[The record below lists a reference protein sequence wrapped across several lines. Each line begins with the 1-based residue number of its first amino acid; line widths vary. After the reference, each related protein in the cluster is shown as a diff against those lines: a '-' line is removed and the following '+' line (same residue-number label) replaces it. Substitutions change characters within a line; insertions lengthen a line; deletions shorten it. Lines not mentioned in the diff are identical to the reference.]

1 MIFFFFS
8 DNDCFWGEKKNPNYV
23 FSLKPFLRMLLLGK
37 KNAAYKTVLFLQ
49 NYSICMPMFVW
60 RGLQRGQQNWLY
72 EGLYENRRYLRCS
85 RVLPTWLPGIVSIPQ
100 RHIILFPSISLLFIF
115 LQFGLLQYIKIK
127 YRSHLSNRMV
137 MHGFKIENHFTS
149 LARSCP
155 LGKMNLDFKRF
166 LSRSISGK
174 IYVKFNN
181 KLIRVLK

>member
-1 MIFFFFS
+1 M
-8 DNDCFWGEKKNPNYV
+8 
-23 FSLKPFLRMLLLGK
+23 
-37 KNAAYKTVLFLQ
+37 FLQ

-60 RGLQRGQQNWLY
+60 RGLQWGQQNWLY
-72 EGLYENRRYLRCS
+72 EGLHENRRYLRCS